1 MIELRNGA
9 TIIDSYLYNSI
20 LLICFIWIIYK
31 HRKSSLHLL
40 IITLFWS
47 GMFSDLGKDILD
59 IQKII
64 TLIWS
69 FFLFTKTYTL
79 KKSTYKLT
87 LFILVFCSYFL
98 INTLAFHNDSITLV
112 LAQLSK
118 YLIPYFIYFVMLS
131 EAKVKSKLIFLNK
144 LLYQIILV
152 QIILSLIKYFI
163 IFNGN
168 WYEGW
173 VGSMTGIAGGA
184 IGTSFPLLALLW
196 YTLNTN
202 LNFKKK
208 KDLFFIIGVLFIGF
222 ATGKRAIWFLFP
234 ILFGILSIFIA
245 QKRIS
250 KKTLYYLLLTPL
262 IFYFGLRLSSTLNP
276 EKKVWG
282 SFDPNYAWNYLL
294 DYSTGKK
301 TDNGKRQQGDGRVG
315 AVQLVWTNITD
326 GNLSKEALFG
336 YGAEYILHFDHNNY
350 HNRDYLQGIDHKG
363 SVTGILSMYFAV
375 GLIGVLLILSVLFFY
390 PKNIKFLKLR
400 FILLGLQYFLY
411 IFYAGT
417 VISTPALM
425 VLYIYLI
432 ILSNIQY
439 NKTGDFYNQL
449 DSH

>member
-1 MIELRNGA
+1 MIELRGL
-9 TIIDSYLYNSI
+9 TTLTDYYFYNFT
-20 LLICFIWIIYK
+20 LLIFFFWFIYK
-31 HRKSSLHLL
+31 HQKSSLHLL

-47 GMFSDLGKDILD
+47 GMFSDLGKDILN

-69 FFLFTKTYTL
+69 FILFTKTYTP
-79 KKSTYKLT
+79 KKSTNKLT
-87 LFILVFCSYFL
+87 FFILAFCSYFL
-98 INTLAFHNDSITLV
+98 IDTFAFHNDSITLV

-118 YLIPYFIYFVMLS
+118 YLIPFFIYFAMLS
-131 EAKVKSKLIFLNK
+131 EIKVKGRLIFLNK
-144 LLYQIILV
+144 LIYQIILA

-163 IFNGN
+163 IFNGH
-168 WYEGW
+168 WFEGW
-173 VGSMTGIAGGA
+173 VGSISGNSGGA
-184 IGTSFPLLALLW
+184 YGTSFPLLALIW

-202 LNFKKK
+202 LIFKKK
-208 KDLFFIIGVLFIGF
+208 KDLLFIVGLLFIGF

-234 ILFGILSIFIA
+234 ILFGILSLFIA
-245 QKRIS
+245 QKKIS
-250 KKTLYYLLLTPL
+250 KQYLYYLLLIPL
-262 IFYFGLRLSSTLNP
+262 IFYFGVRLSSSLNP
-276 EKKVWG
+276 DKKIWG
-282 SFDPNYAWNYLL
+282 RFDPNYTWNYLI